1 MEYNNY
7 LGWIYPK
14 TQDLV
19 NTQDVENIIYL
30 QKGNSGGL
38 ATLDGSG
45 KVPTSQL
52 PSYVDDVLE
61 FESKDDFPSEGEE
74 GKIYVDA
81 DSNYTYRWTGNT
93 YILIGGLQNLVD
105 GTATGSIRS
114 VGTVSESGNY
124 HLGNDAIALGTRTK
138 SSGIA
143 SNAEGFYT
151 EASGNGSHVEGYA
164 IQDNGGGYGEIKAS
178 GIGSHAQGYSYAY
191 YDSNSAIIASGKG
204 AHAQGYAYDA
214 NIVASGIGSHAE
226 GYVTQATGNYSHA
239 EGSGGTASGES
250 SHAEGFYTIASGIN
264 SHAGGTGT
272 TAKRKSQTVI
282 GEYNILD
289 NAGGTV
295 SNANRGQYAF
305 IVGNGTSDS
314 MRSNALAVAWDGVVE
329 SSGTPTANNH
339 LTTKQY
345 VDNAI
350 SSSIVFFTA
359 TMVNDTPTVTF
370 TYNQVKNAIDA
381 NKLAFIKLQ
390 YTESGE
396 DYSGTFCNLI
406 RVTGYSTT
414 TLEGV
419 SLYRVFTD
427 GEMEFDAATATA
439 VMTYQASSTQ
449 TDPDPADRD
458 PNDFT

>member
-30 QKGNSGGL
+30 QKGNNGGL

-61 FESKDDFPSEGEE
+61 FETKYDFPSRGEE

-105 GTATGSIRS
+105 GTSIGSIRN
-114 VGTVSESGNY
+114 VSAVQEDGNY
-124 HLGNDAIALGTRTK
+124 SLGASASALGEN
-138 SSGIA
+138 SSA
-143 SNAEGFYT
+143 SGSYAFAEGYQT
-151 EASGNGSHVEGYA
+151 EATGQA
-164 IQDNGGGYGEIKAS
+164 
-178 GIGSHAQGYSYAY
+178 
-191 YDSNSAIIASGKG
+191 
-204 AHAQGYAYDA
+204 
-214 NIVASGIGSHAE
+214 SHAE
-226 GYVTQATGNYSHA
+226 GQGTTSSSTGTHTEGVGTTASAARAHA
-239 EGSGGTASGES
+239 EGNSTTASGQNAHTEGNGTTASGQS
-250 SHAEGFYTIASGIN
+250 SHAEGHNTIASNTCAHAEGHTTTASGSY
-264 SHAGGTGT
+264 SHTTGMGT
-272 TAKRKSQTVI
+272 TAQRKSQTVI

-289 NAGGTV
+289 TEGSITT
-295 SNANRGQYAF
+295 RGDYVF
-305 IVGNGTSDS
+305 IIGNGSSSST
-314 MRSNALAVAWDGVVE
+314 RSNALAVKWDGVVE

-350 SSSIVFFTA
+350 SSSVTFFTA

-396 DYSGTFCNLI
+396 DYSGTFCDLI
-406 RVTGYSTT
+406 RITGYSTT

-427 GEMEFDAATATA
+427 KEMEFNAAIATA
-439 VMTYQASSTQ
+439 VMTYYQTSSGQA
-449 TDPDPADRD
+449 DPNPADRD
-458 PNDFT
+458 PNDFQ

>member
-19 NTQDVENIIYL
+19 NAQDVENIIYL
-30 QKGNSGGL
+30 QKGNNGGL

-61 FESKDDFPSEGEE
+61 FEDKSEFPSTGEE
-74 GKIYVDA
+74 GKIYVDIET
-81 DSNYTYRWTGNT
+81 NYTYRWTGHS
-93 YILIGGLQNLVD
+93 YILIGGLQNLKD
-105 GTATGSIRS
+105 GRSDGSIMH
-114 VGTVSESGNY
+114 VYATAEDGNY
-124 HLGNDAIALGTRTK
+124 SLGASAIALGE
-138 SSGIA
+138 SS
-143 SNAEGFYT
+143 
-151 EASGNGSHVEGYA
+151 
-164 IQDNGGGYGEIKAS
+164 
-178 GIGSHAQGYSYAY
+178 
-191 YDSNSAIIASGKG
+191 IASG
-204 AHAQGYAYDA
+204 QYAF
-214 NIVASGIGSHAE
+214 AE
-226 GYVTQATGNYSHA
+226 GYQTEATGQ
-239 EGSGGTASGES
+239 S
-250 SHAEGFYTIASGIN
+250 SHAEGQGTISSSTGTHAEGVGTTASAARAHAEGNNTTASGQNAHTEGNGTTASGQSSHAEGHNTIASNTCAHAEGHTTTASGSYSHTTGI
-264 SHAGGTGT
+264 GT
-272 TAKRKSQTVI
+272 TAQRKSQTVI

-289 NAGGTV
+289 TEGSITT
-295 SNANRGQYAF
+295 RGDYAF
-305 IVGNGTSDS
+305 IIGNGTSS
-314 MRSNALAVAWDGVVE
+314 TRSNALAVKWDGVVE

-350 SSSIVFFTA
+350 NSSIVFFTA

-370 TYNQVKNAIDA
+370 TYNQVKNAIDT

-396 DYSGTFCNLI
+396 DYSGTFCDLI
-406 RVTGYSTT
+406 RITGYSTT

-427 GEMEFDAATATA
+427 KEMEFNAATATA
-439 VMTYQASSTQ
+439 VMAYYQASSGQ
-449 TDPDPADRD
+449 ADPNPADRD
-458 PNDFT
+458 PNDFQ

>member
-14 TQDLV
+14 TQNLV
-19 NTQDVENIIYL
+19 NAQDVENIIYL

-45 KVPTSQL
+45 KVPASQL

-61 FESKDDFPSEGEE
+61 FETKYDFPNRGEE
-74 GKIYVDA
+74 GKIYVDT

-105 GTATGSIRS
+105 GTVTGSIRS
-114 VGTVSESGNY
+114 VTAVPENGNY
-124 HLGNDAIALGTRTK
+124 HLGNDAIALGTSTK

-164 IQDNGGGYGEIKAS
+164 IQDNVGGYGEIKAS

-191 YDSNSAIIASGKG
+191 HSSNSAIIASGNG

-214 NIVASGIGSHAE
+214 NTVASGNGAHAE
-226 GYVTQATGNYSHA
+226 GYITQATGNYSHA
-239 EGSGGTASGES
+239 ENRGVIASGQA
-250 SHAEGFYTIASGIN
+250 SHAEGQYTNASGQA
-264 SHAGGTGT
+264 SHAGGIHT
-272 TAKRKSQTVI
+272 TAQRKSQTVI

-289 NAGGTV
+289 TSGTTTT
-295 SNANRGQYAF
+295 RGDYAF
-305 IVGNGTSDS
+305 IIGNGTSS
-314 MRSNALAVAWDGVVE
+314 TRSNALTVKWDGVVE

-350 SSSIVFFTA
+350 NSSVTFFTA

-390 YTESGE
+390 YTKSGE

-406 RVTGYSTT
+406 RITGYSTT

-427 GEMEFDAATATA
+427 KEMEFNAATATA
-439 VMTYQASSTQ
+439 VMTYYQASSGQ
-449 TDPDPADRD
+449 TDPNPADRD
-458 PNDFT
+458 PNDFQ

>member
-19 NTQDVENIIYL
+19 NAQDVENIIYL
-30 QKGNSGGL
+30 QKGNNGGL

-61 FESKDDFPSEGEE
+61 FENKYNFPFPGEQ

-105 GTATGSIRS
+105 GTSIGSIRN
-114 VGTVSESGNY
+114 VSAVQEDGNY
-124 HLGNDAIALGTRTK
+124 SLGASASALGEN
-138 SSGIA
+138 SSA
-143 SNAEGFYT
+143 SGSYAFAEGYQT
-151 EASGNGSHVEGYA
+151 EATGQA
-164 IQDNGGGYGEIKAS
+164 
-178 GIGSHAQGYSYAY
+178 
-191 YDSNSAIIASGKG
+191 
-204 AHAQGYAYDA
+204 
-214 NIVASGIGSHAE
+214 SHAE
-226 GYVTQATGNYSHA
+226 GQGTTSSSTGTHTEGVGTTASAARAHA
-239 EGSGGTASGES
+239 EGNSTTASGQNAHTEGNGTTASGQS
-250 SHAEGFYTIASGIN
+250 SHAEGHNTIASNTCAHAEGHTTTASGSY
-264 SHAGGTGT
+264 SHTTGMGT
-272 TAKRKSQTVI
+272 TAQRKSQTVI

-289 NAGGTV
+289 TEGSITT
-295 SNANRGQYAF
+295 RGDYVF
-305 IVGNGTSDS
+305 IIGNGSS
-314 MRSNALAVAWDGVVE
+314 SSARSNALAIKWDGVVE
-329 SSGTPTANNH
+329 SSGIPTANNH

-390 YTESGE
+390 YTESEE
-396 DYSGTFCNLI
+396 DYSGTFCDLMRI
-406 RVTGYSTT
+406 TGYSTT

-427 GEMEFDAATATA
+427 KEMEFNAATATA
-439 VMTYQASSTQ
+439 VMTYYQASSGQ
-449 TDPDPADRD
+449 TDPNPADRD
-458 PNDFT
+458 PNDFQ

>member
-19 NTQDVENIIYL
+19 NAQDVENIIYL
-30 QKGNSGGL
+30 QKGNNGGL

-61 FESKDDFPSEGEE
+61 FETKYDFPSRGEE

-105 GTATGSIRS
+105 GTVTGSIRS
-114 VGTVSESGNY
+114 VTAVPESGNY
-124 HLGNDAIALGTRTK
+124 HLGNDAIALGTSTK

-164 IQDNGGGYGEIKAS
+164 IQGNVGGYGKIKAS
-178 GIGSHAQGYSYAY
+178 GIGSHAQGYSHAY
-191 YDSNSAIIASGKG
+191 HDSNSAIIASGKG

-214 NIVASGIGSHAE
+214 NTTASGDGAHAE

-239 EGSGGTASGES
+239 ENKGTVASGQA
-250 SHAEGFYTIASGIN
+250 SHAEGQYTNASGQA
-264 SHAGGTGT
+264 SHAGGIHT
-272 TAKRKSQTVI
+272 TAQRKSQTVI

-289 NAGGTV
+289 TTGTTTT
-295 SNANRGQYAF
+295 RGDYAF
-305 IVGNGTSDS
+305 IIGNGTNST
-314 MRSNALAVAWDGVVE
+314 RSNALTVKWDGVVE

-350 SSSIVFFTA
+350 SSSVTFFTA

-370 TYNQVKNAIDA
+370 TYNQVKNSIDA

-396 DYSGTFCNLI
+396 DYSGTFCDLMRI
-406 RVTGYSTT
+406 TGYSTT

-427 GEMEFDAATATA
+427 KEMEFNAATATA
-439 VMTYQASSTQ
+439 VMTYYQASSGQ
-449 TDPDPADRD
+449 TDPNPADRD
-458 PNDFT
+458 PNDFQ